1 MRWLHGFL
9 NDIEQ
14 VLTQLAQVYLIEQG
28 CAERFHDLDRSV
40 LTAVETAVNDRL
52 DAMAQGLEESSNSE
66 CRDYAGDIVIL
77 AYDPSQQ
84 VLQGK
89 DETKIDH
96 SQQDRQRAIHERT
109 VDQQVDVVESVP
121 QNREPNG
128 ERDQEKYDGEE
139 EIKHDSKTFYT
150 QSILVLERG

>member
-14 VLTQLAQVYLIEQG
+14 VLTQLSQVYLIAQG
-28 CAERFHDLDRSV
+28 CAERFHDLDRIV

-52 DAMAQGLEESSNSE
+52 DAMAQGLEESSNSK
-66 CRDYAGDIVIL
+66 CRDHDGNIVIL

-89 DETKIDH
+89 DETN
-96 SQQDRQRAIHERT
+96 
-109 VDQQVDVVESVP
+109 VD
-121 QNREPNG
+121 
-128 ERDQEKYDGEE
+128 
-139 EIKHDSKTFYT
+139 
-150 QSILVLERG
+150 